1 MRLKEKQARLE
12 RLKNTEKSI
21 LTLGQKTVDE
31 DEQEVQRA
39 NLKTVQEGIKDLENE
54 INDLKTNSSRHR
66 VRQYAARV

>member
-1 MRLKEKQARLE
+1 MSLKEKQARLE

-39 NLKTVQEGIKDLENE
+39 SLKTVQEGIKDLENE